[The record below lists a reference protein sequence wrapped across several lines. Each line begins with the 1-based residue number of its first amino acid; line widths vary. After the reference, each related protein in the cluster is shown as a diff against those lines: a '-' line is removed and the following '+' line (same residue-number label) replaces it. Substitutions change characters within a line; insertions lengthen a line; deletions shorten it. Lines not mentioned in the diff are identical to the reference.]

1 MGYTTSFSGS
11 FTIDKPVDEET
22 YDLLHGLASTR
33 RMKRDIR
40 QLGRRVYVG
49 KVKRVTKEIAEQWKK
64 EFGEEGEFWVGDS
77 QNSGQGHAQDI
88 VDYNTPPKT
97 QPGLWCSW
105 GIQED
110 RQTIEWDGGEKF
122 YKYVEWIKYFIE
134 KILAPRGYKLNGVVT
149 WQGEDDEDAGQIEIV
164 DNVVSEKW
172 RVVFYLADADVSR
185 VTRIINDYLDDP
197 LKEVIDHKIDGGE

>member
-1 MGYTTSFSGS
+1 MGYTTSFNGQ
-11 FTIDKPVDEET
+11 FVIDKPVDDET
-22 YDLLHGLASTR
+22 YNLLHGLASTR

-77 QNSGQGHAQDI
+77 QDSGQGHTQDI

-97 QPGLWCSW
+97 QPGLLCSW

-110 RQTIEWDGGEKF
+110 RQTIEWDGSEKF
-122 YKYVEWIKYFIE
+122 YKYVEWIKYLVE
-134 KILAPRGYKLNGVVT
+134 KVLAPRGYKLNGVVT
-149 WQGEDDEDAGQIEIV
+149 WQGKDDEDAGQIEIAN
-164 DNVVSEKW
+164 NVVSEKW
-172 RVVFYLADADVSR
+172 RVAFYLADADVSR
-185 VTRIINDYLDDP
+185 VTRIINDYLNDP
-197 LKEVIDHKIDGGE
+197 LKEVIDHKLDT